1 MRKLSKNKIIIVT
14 DNCQHCPCATLKFDS
29 NSEEDIMYCQTDRSL
44 IMLREG
50 WGAKEIPNWCPF
62 LKESVHKQKIRYN
75 LRVKNIKI
83 DVTKDAKERT
93 NEK

>member
-1 MRKLSKNKIIIVT
+1 MSKNKITIVI

-29 NSEEDIMYCQTDRSL
+29 NSEEDIMYCQTNRSL

-50 WGAKEIPNWCPF
+50 WGAREIPDWCPC
-62 LKESVHKQKIRYN
+62 LRELVHKQKIRYS
-75 LRVKNIKI
+75 LRSKNIKI
-83 DVTKDAKERT
+83 DATKDAKERS